1 MINEHREN
9 ERNNNDMPESDL
21 LYTLV
26 KVQDLESGI
35 EKMTYSQ
42 LHDEIMAIFLAGHE
56 TTSNALTWTFYLLSK
71 HPAIASRLFEVV
83 STILTNIDENSKQIF
98 ETVKDIPKLEYT
110 EKILRGNAFIPTSMD
125 YRKTSHP

>member
-1 MINEHREN
+1 
-9 ERNNNDMPESDL
+9 
-21 LYTLV
+21 
-26 KVQDLESGI
+26 
-35 EKMTYSQ
+35 MTYSQ
-42 LHDEIMAIFLAGHE
+42 LHDEIMTIFLAGHE

-98 ETVKDIPKLEYT
+98 ETVEDIPKLEYT
-110 EKILRGNAFIPTSMD
+110 EKILRGNAFITTSMD

>member
-1 MINEHREN
+1 
-9 ERNNNDMPESDL
+9 
-21 LYTLV
+21 
-26 KVQDLESGI
+26 
-35 EKMTYSQ
+35 MTYSQ
-42 LHDEIMAIFLAGHE
+42 LHDEIMAIFLASHE

-71 HPAIASRLFEVV
+71 HPAVASRLFEET

-110 EKILRGNAFIPTSMD
+110 EKILRGNAFMPTSMD